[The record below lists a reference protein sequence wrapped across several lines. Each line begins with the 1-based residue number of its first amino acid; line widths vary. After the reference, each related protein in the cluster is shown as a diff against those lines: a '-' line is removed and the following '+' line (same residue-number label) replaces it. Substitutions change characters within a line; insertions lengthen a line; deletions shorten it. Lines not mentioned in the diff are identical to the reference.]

1 MRYFVIGRG
10 RERGTPDSDIAA
22 NALGTKD
29 GETLGACLGRSL
41 GLMLGSVLGVRLGG
55 ARNMANGS
63 AMDSRSGRTHIRNRH
78 QSSCML
84 EYY

>member
-10 RERGTPDSDIAA
+10 RERGTPDGDIVA

-55 ARNMANGS
+55 ARNMARC
-63 AMDSRSGRTHIRNRH
+63 DVFT
-78 QSSCML
+78 
-84 EYY
+84 